1 MNVLVVGFGN
11 MGCRHVQAFLHDLE
25 YNVFV
30 VEPDNTIF
38 KVNLERIGGDEDMVS
53 RISLDE
59 CLNGFFDFAVIATSA
74 NVRFDLLKTII
85 GLGIK
90 GILLEKVVFQSIS
103 QFDEAL
109 KLIVEND
116 VKVYC
121 NFLNRYS
128 KSYRKIKEEISDG
141 SKINF
146 TVTGG
151 QWGFAC
157 NALHYIDL
165 FKYLT
170 GSNVSLVKS
179 NLVKSDE
186 PNSRG
191 HNFVEVYGQQVWETE
206 RGDKLFISS
215 DAANTTGR
223 GTEGQIS
230 IKDLI
235 HYIDEN
241 TFKYF
246 VVGGVKKLEIRNF
259 DTPMA
264 SKLTKT
270 LFKEITLDVIQLPD
284 VRETMHYHLQFFEA
298 INECLG
304 LKKSDLCPIT

>member
-11 MGCRHVQAFLHDLE
+11 MGCRHVQSFLQNLE
-25 YNVFV
+25 YNIYV
-30 VEPDNTIF
+30 VEPDIDVF
-38 KVNLERIGGDEDMVS
+38 KINLERIGGNEDRVT
-53 RISLDE
+53 RIPLDE
-59 CLNGFFDFAVIATSA
+59 CREDFFDFAVIATSA
-74 NVRFDLLKTII
+74 NVRFDLLKTLI

-90 GILLEKVVFQSIS
+90 RILLEKVVFQSIS

-109 KLIVEND
+109 KLILENN
-116 VKVYC
+116 VKVHC

-170 GSNVSLVKS
+170 DCNVSLVKS

-191 HNFVEVYGQQVWETE
+191 HNFVEVYGQQVWETD

-215 DAANTTGR
+215 DVANTTGR

-230 IKDLI
+230 IKELI
-235 HYIDEN
+235 HIIDEN

-246 VVGGVKKLEIRNF
+246 VVGGEEKLEIRDF

-264 SKLTKT
+264 SKLTQK
-270 LFKEITLDVIQLPD
+270 LFQEMILDVIQLPD
-284 VRETMHYHLQFFEA
+284 VSETMHYHVQLFES
-298 INECLG
+298 INDCLG
-304 LKKSDLCPIT
+304 LKKSDVCPIT